1 MPISLDGYLMDLVN
15 LSVAYLLAFPIG
27 LDREREDHSAGVRTF
42 PIVAMACCGLT
53 MLAKSLGGGPDVY
66 SRVLQGLV
74 TGIGFVGGGAIL
86 KDRGMVSGTATAAS
100 VWSTAIVGA
109 AVGMGAYHIAVGLT
123 VFNFVGLVYSRRFTA
138 RVVTPPDICAPRPEE

>member
-1 MPISLDGYLMDLVN
+1 MLANFESVLMDLAN
-15 LSVAYLLAFPIG
+15 LSLAYLLAFPIG

-86 KDRGMVSGTATAAS
+86 KDRGMVSGTTTAAS

-123 VFNFVGLVYSRRFTA
+123 VFNFVSLVYSRRFTK
-138 RVVTPPDICAPRPEE
+138 RVVSPLDLSVPKPEG

>member
-1 MPISLDGYLMDLVN
+1 MPSNFDPQWLDLLN
-15 LSVAYLLAFPIG
+15 LGVAYVLAFPIG
-27 LDREREDHSAGVRTF
+27 LDREREEHSAGVRTF

-123 VFNFVGLVYSRRFTA
+123 VFNFISLVFARRLTKRIA
-138 RVVTPPDICAPRPEE
+138 PPLDGSNPRPEE